1 MATMLDRVVEA
12 RRDLEYALNER
23 DAAQA
28 GFSAAI
34 GTSMETSAYAR
45 FRRATRQVSEA
56 DRVLKRAV
64 LEDHSV
70 TA

>member
-12 RRDLEYALNER
+12 RRDLEHALNER
-23 DAAQA
+23 DAAQT

-45 FRRATRQVSEA
+45 FRRATRRVSEA
-56 DRVLKRAV
+56 DRVLKRTV
-64 LEDHSV
+64 VEGQSV
-70 TA
+70 SI